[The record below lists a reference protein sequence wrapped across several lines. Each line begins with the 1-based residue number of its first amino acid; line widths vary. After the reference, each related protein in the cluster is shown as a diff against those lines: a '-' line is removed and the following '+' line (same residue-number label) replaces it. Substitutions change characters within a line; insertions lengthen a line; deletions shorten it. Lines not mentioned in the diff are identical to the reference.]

1 MEQEFSGNVSLSQFA
16 LRLRKLRLKENKS
29 LETVS
34 KDLRISVNRLMKYEN
49 DQEIPSMR
57 TIDKLAAYYTVS
69 RDWLLGREG
78 IL

>member
-1 MEQEFSGNVSLSQFA
+1 MEFSGNVSLSQFA
-16 LRLRKLRLKENKS
+16 LRLRKLRLEENKS

-57 TIDKLAAYYTVS
+57 TIDKLAAYYDVS